1 MVAQAPAHR
10 LIAREPLREAV
21 MRSGR
26 LSIAIAGRHDEV
38 GRTADPPSKLRT
50 WTEDT
55 TMTEDKQC
63 LQQVERDTSEG
74 RCLEEGCGKNMLDF
88 VVISHRMKPVDGWS

>member
-1 MVAQAPAHR
+1 MSRNDEVDRTWPGLPSMNTYYTMWSSVVVAQAAAHR
-10 LIAREPLREAV
+10 LIAREALRKAA

-26 LSIAIAGRHDEV
+26 LTQAIAGSNDEV

-55 TMTEDKQC
+55 TMIEDKQC
-63 LQQVERDTSEG
+63 LQ
-74 RCLEEGCGKNMLDF
+74 
-88 VVISHRMKPVDGWS
+88 